1 MKKAAAVIIAA
12 ALIITLGGTT
22 AFAFSRAGHTGSR
35 NTVDRSAGMK
45 YNQYSECTYCGEP
58 GHCFVDSDGDGI
70 CDHRSSEIPDAGTC
84 YTSANRTSD
93 AGCLSGSAYH
103 CDGTGHH
110 AGHRYGHR

>member
-22 AFAFSRAGHTGSR
+22 VSAFNRAGQAGSR
-35 NTVDRSAGMK
+35 NTVDQSDGME
-45 YNQYSECTYCGEP
+45 YNQYRECTYCGEP
-58 GHCFVDSDGDGI
+58 GHCFVDSDGNGI
-70 CDHRSSEIPDAGTC
+70 CDRRTSDITDAGTC
-84 YTSANRTSD
+84 YNGANSTSA
-93 AGCLSGSAYH
+93 AGYPGGSAYH